1 MKIISQTELLDIKI
15 LELKKKQQIELQELK
30 DQFGVV
36 KESFSP
42 SSLMVEGVTG
52 LYNTAF
58 NKANLMNLATS
69 VASGFI
75 SKKLVVGNSDST
87 FKKILGSVV
96 QFSLTNFLSKFKKN
110 KHEEDN

>member
-42 SSLMVEGVTG
+42 SLSL
-52 LYNTAF
+52 
-58 NKANLMNLATS
+58 
-69 VASGFI
+69 I
-75 SKKLVVGNSDST
+75 H
-87 FKKILGSVV
+87 I
-96 QFSLTNFLSKFKKN
+96 
-110 KHEEDN
+110 